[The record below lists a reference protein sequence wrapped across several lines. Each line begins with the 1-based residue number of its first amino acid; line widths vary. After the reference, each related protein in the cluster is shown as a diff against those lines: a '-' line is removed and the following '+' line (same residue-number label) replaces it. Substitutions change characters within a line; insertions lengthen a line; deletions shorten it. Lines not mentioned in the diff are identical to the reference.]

1 MSGVLQAITLC
12 GLGNLLQHSYFSGTC
27 VALILTLTATIVSI
41 VVDII
46 IVPDSLFS
54 RLLPGGHSLISTLSV
69 TQPTL
74 TADPLPMLLY
84 LSVALAII
92 PQLVTQISRLS
103 MCCYNQRIDEVEE
116 EDPKREITVSF

>member
-1 MSGVLQAITLC
+1 M
-12 GLGNLLQHSYFSGTC
+12 
-27 VALILTLTATIVSI
+27 
-41 VVDII
+41 DII

-69 TQPTL
+69 NQPTL
-74 TADPLPMLLY
+74 TAEPLPMLLY

-103 MCCYNQRIDEVEE
+103 MCCYNQIDEEE
-116 EDPKREITVSF
+116 QEDLKQNITVSF